1 RPGATPISSAGC
13 GRTPSSP
20 ATSSTS
26 RAASSAAI
34 RASFI
39 SPSAKGGAS
48 ASPPVHRF
56 MCCGST
62 PKAAASWS
70 GRVRRCGWTGSR
82 CATSTGS
89 ATARSTAPSARGWRF
104 LSGCD
109 PAARRSRPG
118 CARPGAAMRSNWSRA
133 KRGYP
138 RARPACST
146 MRLRGRRGC
155 SAVDSSRARPRRT
168 RRRAPDGR
176 WSRQCADNFSGRGMG
191 ADIDRAGVA
200 KAYGR
205 WAPVYDLVF
214 GKVFDH
220 GRQSTIAEADKI
232 GGRVL
237 DVGVGTG
244 LSLSEYSRNT
254 KLCGVDISEPMLR
267 RALKR
272 VRTLGLTNVET
283 LAVMD
288 AKNLAFKDS
297 YFDAV
302 VAQYVIT
309 AVPDPERTLDDFIR
323 VLKPGGE
330 LILVNHIGAESGPR
344 RMFEL
349 AFAPLA
355 RRLGWR
361 PEFPWERLTN
371 WAAKHG
377 GVTLAERRP
386 MPPMGHFSLIRFRK
400 S

>member
-1 RPGATPISSAGC
+1 MAG
-13 GRTPSSP
+13 
-20 ATSSTS
+20 
-26 RAASSAAI
+26 
-34 RASFI
+34 
-39 SPSAKGGAS
+39 
-48 ASPPVHRF
+48 
-56 MCCGST
+56 
-62 PKAAASWS
+62 
-70 GRVRRCGWTGSR
+70 
-82 CATSTGS
+82 
-89 ATARSTAPSARGWRF
+89 
-104 LSGCD
+104 
-109 PAARRSRPG
+109 
-118 CARPGAAMRSNWSRA
+118 
-133 KRGYP
+133 
-138 RARPACST
+138 
-146 MRLRGRRGC
+146 
-155 SAVDSSRARPRRT
+155 
-168 RRRAPDGR
+168 
-176 WSRQCADNFSGRGMG
+176 
-191 ADIDRAGVA
+191 DIDREGVE

-214 GKVFDH
+214 GKVFDA

-232 GGRVL
+232 GGRIL

-244 LSLSEYSRNT
+244 LSLSDYSPST
-254 KLCGVDISEPMLR
+254 QLCGVDISEPMLR

-288 AKNLAFKDS
+288 AKNLAFRDS
-297 YFDAV
+297 FFDAV

-344 RMFEL
+344 RLFEL

-361 PEFPWERLTN
+361 PEFPWARLTD

-377 GVTLAERRP
+377 GVSLTERRP

-400 S
+400 A